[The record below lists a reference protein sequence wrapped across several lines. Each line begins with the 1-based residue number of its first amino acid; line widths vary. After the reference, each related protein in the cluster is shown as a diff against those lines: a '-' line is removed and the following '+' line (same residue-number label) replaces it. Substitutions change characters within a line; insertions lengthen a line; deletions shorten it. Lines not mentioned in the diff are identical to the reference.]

1 MDRNRS
7 RIEGSS
13 VAAQAGLT
21 DQMSCALA
29 SLAARAAGWPS
40 GIVLVQPQIIGA

>member
-13 VAAQAGLT
+13 VGAQAGLT
-21 DQMSCALA
+21 DQMSSALA
-29 SLAARAAGWPS
+29 SLTARADGWPS
-40 GIVLVQPQIIGA
+40 GIVLVRAQIIGA